1 MIIVFYKLNHCNEL
15 NRAMYVFRLRR
26 LTYNSKLEEIRLAW
40 CHFTCIIPCPA
51 LPPRLFIALRL
62 ETDKAKGVATLARHV
77 LALFFVADQCAAL
90 DTAAYSGN

>member
-1 MIIVFYKLNHCNEL
+1 MIIVFYTLNDCNEL
-15 NRAMYVFRLRR
+15 NRAMCVFRLQ
-26 LTYNSKLEEIRLAW
+26 NSKLEEICLAW

-51 LPPRLFIALRL
+51 LPPRLFNALRL

-90 DTAAYSGN
+90 DTTAYGGN